1 MCSFD
6 LHADYKRGALDERD
20 AAPDALQQFTRWFD
34 DALAADIPDPHAMTL
49 ATATADGS
57 PSARI
62 VLLRAVDDEG
72 FVFYTNYESRKG
84 RELDENPRGA
94 LVLYWP
100 QLERQIRVTGHV
112 DKLPPAV
119 SEQYFHSRPRGSQLG
134 AWASQQSRPLSSRA
148 DLDDAIARLSARYG
162 DNPIPLPP
170 YWGGYRLTPREI
182 EFWQGRPSRLHD
194 RLLYTRSGTEDW
206 RVTRLSP

>member
-6 LHADYKRGALDERD
+6 LHADYKRGSLDERD

-34 DALAADIPDPHAMTL
+34 DALATDIPDPHAMTL

-62 VLLRAVDDEG
+62 VLLRAVDEG

-84 RELDENPRGA
+84 HELDENPRAA
-94 LVLYWP
+94 LVFYWP
-100 QLERQIRVTGHV
+100 QLERQIRVIGHV

-119 SEQYFHSRPRGSQLG
+119 SNQYFHSRPRGSQLG

-162 DNPIPLPP
+162 DDVIPLPP
-170 YWGGYRLTPREI
+170 YWGGYRLTPAEI